1 MLFIL
6 FNLKIICYTIFYLYF
21 IEGDFLRNSSLLN
34 SFKNAFNGI
43 IVPIR
48 DERNIKIHI
57 TIMILVIIAGIVLK
71 ISIIEW
77 IICILLFSLVISAE
91 IINTA
96 IENAVN
102 YTAKNSENPIDDN
115 AKIAKDSAAGGVL
128 VLAIGSAIIG
138 LVIFVPKILAL
149 I

>member
-57 TIMILVIIAGIVLK
+57 SIMILVII
-71 ISIIEW
+71 
-77 IICILLFSLVISAE
+77 LLSS
-91 IINTA
+91 
-96 IENAVN
+96 
-102 YTAKNSENPIDDN
+102 
-115 AKIAKDSAAGGVL
+115 
-128 VLAIGSAIIG
+128 
-138 LVIFVPKILAL
+138 
-149 I
+149 